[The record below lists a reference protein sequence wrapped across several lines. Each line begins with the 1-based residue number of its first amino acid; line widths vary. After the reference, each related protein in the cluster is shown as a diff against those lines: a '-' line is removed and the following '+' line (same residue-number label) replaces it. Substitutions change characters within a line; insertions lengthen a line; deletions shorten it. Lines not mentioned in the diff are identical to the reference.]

1 MLEPQSLKGVEWL
14 CLERFC
20 LSYVKYTFGST
31 ASFTPLQSAREVAN
45 LLLEVAQKRATL
57 KNQFKTNRFLAVFKK
72 LQVVYLCIIF
82 VSMHSIFALPG

>member
-31 ASFTPLQSAREVAN
+31 ASFTPLQSAREVDTKVAN

-57 KNQFKTNRFLAVFKK
+57 KTSLKPTGFQLVLKSYK
-72 LQVVYLCIIF
+72 
-82 VSMHSIFALPG
+82 